1 MIALRETAVRLA
13 AAGVGISFLLSLAAK
28 TPGKEIL
35 RFAAACVTVI
45 LLAGALRGIRT
56 ENMPLTLREAAL
68 EQDLAQA
75 TDESLRLQTEEAE
88 RALAAYLEER
98 TAGCGVLCT
107 ADVFCEN
114 RDNKLIVKSVSLT
127 VKNGDPDVLSP
138 LIPTLA
144 AELGIPE
151 SAVSVREELP

>member
-88 RALAAYLEER
+88 RALA
-98 TAGCGVLCT
+98 
-107 ADVFCEN
+107 DVFCEN